1 MGERSATSPGLPSAG
16 RSRKREDAEAAAA
29 CGEAAGSGVEGGGL
43 VGAREMPWLTH
54 TTHLVGDRQV
64 FLDGDGDGDAH
75 RWARGRGAS
84 WTWCM

>member
-43 VGAREMPWLTH
+43 VGAREMPWLTPP
-54 TTHLVGDRQV
+54 T
-64 FLDGDGDGDAH
+64 
-75 RWARGRGAS
+75 
-84 WTWCM
+84 